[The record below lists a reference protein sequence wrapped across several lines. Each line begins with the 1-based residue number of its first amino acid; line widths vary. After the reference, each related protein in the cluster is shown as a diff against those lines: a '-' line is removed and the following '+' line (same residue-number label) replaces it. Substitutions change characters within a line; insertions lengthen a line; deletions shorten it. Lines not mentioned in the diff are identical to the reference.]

1 MNGIEVSG
9 GIYEEAVEIGLQ
21 HAVFEAKN
29 SGSVPVSQVF
39 LIGDAPSN
47 PPDEITERRED
58 ERKW

>member
-1 MNGIEVSG
+1 MDGIGVSG
-9 GIYEEAVEIGLQ
+9 GLGEEAVEIGLQ
-21 HAVFEAKN
+21 HSVFEAKTPGN
-29 SGSVPVSQVF
+29 VPLSQVF